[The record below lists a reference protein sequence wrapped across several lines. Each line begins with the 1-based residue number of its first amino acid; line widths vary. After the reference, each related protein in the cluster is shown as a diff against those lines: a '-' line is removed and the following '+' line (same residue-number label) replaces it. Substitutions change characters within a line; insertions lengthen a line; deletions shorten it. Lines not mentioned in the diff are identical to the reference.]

1 MGKSKPLQQRPG
13 SIIPPIDIEEERKIL
28 EKKYDEKI
36 DNKKLASH
44 LMYPKVFDDY
54 MMHRKKFSDTS
65 VLPTSLFF
73 YGSKPDKEYSLRI
86 DKGKNLIIRYLAKS
100 NTNNKGMQ
108 SVFFEING
116 QPRTIEIEDRIFSKG
131 ISKKIKADDT
141 NRNQI
146 GSPLPG
152 QIAKIYIKAG
162 DRVIKGDSLLI
173 IEAMKME
180 TTIAAETSSI
190 IKSITVETGDNVETK
205 DLLIELE

>member
-1 MGKSKPLQQRPG
+1 MLP
-13 SIIPPIDIEEERKIL
+13 SIDFDEERRAL
-28 EKKYDEKI
+28 ENKYDEKI
-36 DNKKLASH
+36 DNTKIASH

-65 VLPTSLFF
+65 ILPTSLFF
-73 YGSKPDKEYSLRI
+73 YGPKPDKEYSLKI
-86 DKGKNLIIRYLAKS
+86 DKGKNLIVRYLAKS

-116 QPRTIEIEDRIFSKG
+116 QPRTIEIEDRIFSKS
-131 ISKKIKADDT
+131 ISKKIKIDEK
-141 NRNQI
+141 NSSHV

-152 QIAKIYIKAG
+152 QISKIYIKVG
-162 DRVIKGDSLLI
+162 DRVIKGDNLLV

-180 TTIAAETSSI
+180 TTVTAETSSV
-190 IKSITVETGDNVETK
+190 IKSINVETGDNVESK

>member
-1 MGKSKPLQQRPG
+1 MGKNKPLTQRPG
-13 SIIPPIDIEEERKIL
+13 SLLSPIDIEEERKIL
-28 EKKYDEKI
+28 EKKHDETI

-54 MMHRKKFSDTS
+54 MMHRRIFSDTS

-73 YGSKPDKEYSLRI
+73 YGPQVDKEYSLRI
-86 DKGKNLIIRYLAKS
+86 DKGKNLIVRYLAKS

-116 QPRTIEIEDRIFSKG
+116 QPRTIEIQD
-131 ISKKIKADDT
+131 KIKAEDT
-141 NRNQI
+141 NPNQI

-152 QIAKIYIKAG
+152 QIAKIHIKVG
-162 DRVIKGDSLLI
+162 DRVIKGDNLLV

-180 TTIAAETSSI
+180 TTITADKSSI
-190 IKSITVETGDNVETK
+190 IKSITVETGENVETK